1 MVKRHA
7 HPDSRVSPC
16 PDRVHNRRERLLR
29 GLLGALP
36 VCPMALLVFI
46 DFFTEVQ
53 APLPGAWSRLRGRSR
68 RSPGLSPWQP
78 PLAPISRRCLQAR
91 ERDPDTLSE
100 LLPAAKPARAQTRC
114 SKARSKDG
122 NLLKGPWAGPKP
134 HAAASLRPPGSHL
147 IRLAGRHLELL
158 SGRPGRDEDP
168 AASG

>member
-1 MVKRHA
+1 M
-7 HPDSRVSPC
+7 
-16 PDRVHNRRERLLR
+16 R

-36 VCPMALLVFI
+36 VCPTALLVFI
-46 DFFTEVQ
+46 DFFTELKALVR
-53 APLPGAWSRLRGRSR
+53 GACSRLRGRSR

-91 ERDPDTLSE
+91 ERDPETSTE
-100 LLPAAKPARAQTRC
+100 LLPAAKPLQGSGFAAGKAAASQPARAHSRC
-114 SKARSKDG
+114 SEARSKDD

-158 SGRPGRDEDP
+158 SGRPGRDGDP